1 MPQPTATNTLIIP
14 HQPNLSTSAIANHSK
29 IIDLKSFDRF
39 LVIFPTTLLAQ
50 QSYQQLKQLGL
61 RVFYG
66 QHTLLDSPKE
76 YLRVPAK
83 QVNFL
88 LSPPGEMPVGWI
100 QTEEEH
106 PGVTHSPS
114 LIAERIEISDLND
127 FVLDANDSQASRD
140 ELFQDFRKAYQFDPV
155 ADELPLLV
163 VDEYSSTTGSKQ
175 QRIPQTRRPSI

>member
-14 HQPNLSTSAIANHSK
+14 HQPNLPPSAIANHSK

-50 QSYQQLKQLGL
+50 QSYQQLKQLDL

-66 QHTLLDSPKE
+66 QHTLLDSPKK
-76 YLRVPAK
+76 YLNVPAK

-88 LSPPGEMPVGWI
+88 LSPPGEIPVGWV

-114 LIAERIEISDLND
+114 LIADRIEISDLND
-127 FVLDANDSQASRD
+127 FVLDANDSQARA

-155 ADELPLLV
+155 ADGLPLLV
-163 VDEYSSTTGSKQ
+163 VDEYSCTNVSKQ
-175 QRIPQTRRPSI
+175 QKIPQTRRPSF